1 MNKNERNDLIISW
14 LTVSFAFAWIG
25 FGIFS
30 LKGLE
35 TFLTQFAIMLVAV
48 GTGFILHELA
58 HKYVGIHY
66 GAHAEFRAWRQGLL
80 LAIGLA
86 ILTSG
91 AFVFAAPGAV
101 YVYGNSI
108 TRKQNGIISWVG
120 PLTNIAVALG
130 FGALLAVLRPGEFLA
145 RIMVSAMYVN
155 LFLAAFN
162 LLPIFPLD
170 GSKVFVWNKAIW
182 LATMAVAV
190 LGVVF
195 FPVLLAV
202 VSAI

>member
-1 MNKNERNDLIISW
+1 MKNQERNDLIISW

-35 TFLTQFAIMLVAV
+35 TFLTQLAIMLVAV

-91 AFVFAAPGAV
+91 AFIFAAPGAV

>member
-35 TFLTQFAIMLVAV
+35 TFLTQLAIMLVAV

-120 PLTNIAVALG
+120 PLTNIGIAFL

-145 RIMVSAMYVN
+145 RIMISAMYVN
-155 LFLAAFN
+155 FFLAAFN

>member
-1 MNKNERNDLIISW
+1 MKNQERNDLIISW

-35 TFLTQFAIMLVAV
+35 TFLTQLAIMLVAV

>member
-1 MNKNERNDLIISW
+1 MKNQERNDLIISW

-35 TFLTQFAIMLVAV
+35 TFLTQLAIMLVAV

-202 VSAI
+202 FSAI